1 MSWEEEFM
9 QNNIED
15 EYDDFSI
22 DDEFCLDDDEDGYI
36 TVEEWIAA
44 AEDPEPVEENDPH
57 NAGDYYREK
66 REREMREMM
75 AYEEYQWAE
84 AESMASIHGGDPEYW
99 YNKMNGI

>member
-22 DDEFCLDDDEDGYI
+22 DDEFCLDDYEDGYI

-66 REREMREMM
+66 RERKLCCIRLVMV
-75 AYEEYQWAE
+75 
-84 AESMASIHGGDPEYW
+84 P
-99 YNKMNGI
+99 